1 MDRRLAAP
9 LLALGLVLTAGC
21 TESSQSGDS
30 FTDTPSDQV
39 PGQDDGVE
47 DVGEVRDND

>member
-1 MDRRLAAP
+1 MNRRLAAP

-30 FTDTPSDQV
+30 YPDNLTDEV
-39 PGQDDGVE
+39 PAEEGVE
-47 DVGEVRDND
+47 DVEELRSE

>member
-1 MDRRLAAP
+1 MTRRLAAP

-30 FTDTPSDQV
+30 VTDTPADEV
-39 PGQDDGVE
+39 PGQE
-47 DVGEVRDND
+47 DVENVEELRS